1 LQLRHAN
8 LSGRG
13 LGPVFSISLDFD
25 ERNSPGNATVA
36 DTVTNSFAVVAFNSG
51 AINLVRL
58 LRALGFH
65 VTQLV
70 TVGALDDTAI
80 NRLTSIQ
87 QAFNIFLRSWPTI
100 LLLWT
105 SRLVRPTPS
114 DRVLLVEVALKVHL
128 RYWVSIFPLKSVR

>member
-1 LQLRHAN
+1 
-8 LSGRG
+8 
-13 LGPVFSISLDFD
+13 
-25 ERNSPGNATVA
+25 
-36 DTVTNSFAVVAFNSG
+36 VTNSFAVVAFNSG

-128 RYWVSIFPLKSVR
+128 KYWVSIFPLKSVR